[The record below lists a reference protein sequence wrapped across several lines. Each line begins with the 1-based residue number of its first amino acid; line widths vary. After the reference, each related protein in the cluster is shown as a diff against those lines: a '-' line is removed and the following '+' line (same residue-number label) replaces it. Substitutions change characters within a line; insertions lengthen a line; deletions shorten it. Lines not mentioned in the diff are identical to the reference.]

1 MNFKP
6 HFIAGFL
13 ALATISAPASAAVVY
28 GGSFDDNDCRG
39 AGFANCYATTAGTTN
54 NANAGGSPTVY
65 KRDRDGGQSFGRFT
79 SVTGNEF
86 TINYAETGN
95 TLSFTYN
102 AGANDPELHYFTIKQ
117 ANGYALFYDLSNAI
131 TSATINLS
139 TYFPNNPGY
148 SHITFYDTGV
158 TPPPPPVAVPEPASL
173 AIFGAG
179 LLGFGMIR
187 RRKAAPQG

>member
-13 ALATISAPASAAVVY
+13 ALATISAPAGAAVVH
-28 GGSFDDNDCRG
+28 GGNFTGNDCSG
-39 AGFANCYATTAGTTN
+39 GGFANCYATTAGTTN

-65 KRDRDGGQSFGRFT
+65 KRDSDGRQSFGGFG

-86 TINYAETGN
+86 TINYAESGN
-95 TLSFTYN
+95 TLSFTYT

-117 ANGYALFYDLSNAI
+117 ASGYALFYDLSNAI
-131 TSATINLS
+131 TSATIDLS
-139 TYFPNNPGY
+139 TYFPRNPGY

-158 TPPPPPVAVPEPASL
+158 TPPPPPVSVPEPASL
-173 AIFGAG
+173 ALFGAG
-179 LLGFGMIR
+179 LLGLGMVR
-187 RRKAAPQG
+187 RRKGAAQG